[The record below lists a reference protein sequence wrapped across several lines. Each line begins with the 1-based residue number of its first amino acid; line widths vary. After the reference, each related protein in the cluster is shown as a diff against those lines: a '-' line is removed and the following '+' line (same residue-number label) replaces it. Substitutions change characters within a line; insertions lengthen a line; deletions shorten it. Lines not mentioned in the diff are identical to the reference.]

1 MNRLQILLQFS
12 YLFCLF
18 IYSSVFEA
26 SPISTSTDA
35 TLLDQPWDQP
45 TEELPQIDL
54 ESELSANI
62 EEAPAVDIS
71 ADLLAQVL
79 NAMNGKTDQGQSTT
93 VLGNQDKDAKWRDA
107 YEVPIT
113 YKLVKAIPFEE
124 LPATLRDKFKSER
137 HFQRSLREIINRAFK
152 IWADSGN
159 FRFTEVSKDDDAEIK
174 IMFVPSDHR
183 NIRGSRPING
193 IPENTLGSKA

>member
-1 MNRLQILLQFS
+1 MNHLQILLQFS

-18 IYSSVFEA
+18 ISSSIFEA
-26 SPISTSTDA
+26 SPLSTSTDA
-35 TLLDQPWDQP
+35 TLLDQQ
-45 TEELPQIDL
+45 TEEFPQIDL

-62 EEAPAVDIS
+62 EEAPSVDIE
-71 ADLLAQVL
+71 ADLLAKII
-79 NAMNGKTDQGQSTT
+79 NAMDGKTEQGQSTT

-107 YEVPIT
+107 YDIPIT
-113 YKLVKAIPFEE
+113 YKLVEAIPFEE
-124 LPATLRDKFKSER
+124 LPATLRGMFKSER

-159 FRFTEVSKDDDAEIK
+159 FRFTEVSKDEDAEIK

-183 NIRGSRPING
+183 NNGLRP
-193 IPENTLGSKA
+193 